1 MIFGNASDFINHPI
15 PKNSTGPPTTLG
27 PQAPRHLNPALEKPI
42 VSYYVVLFS
51 WLNWAVNDSVQAAD
65 DEGGR

>member
-1 MIFGNASDFINHPI
+1 MIFGSASDFIDHPI

-42 VSYYVVLFS
+42 VSLLCGFILLVKLGS
-51 WLNWAVNDSVQAAD
+51 
-65 DEGGR
+65 E